1 MITSKLSHNYGSIKK
16 SILSH
21 NRWNYEYGRSFIMK
35 KICPIAKNIDSGQP
49 ARTAQSDLSRY
60 FFCNCVKP
68 PLWFR
73 LKQEKNRLI
82 GYMKALN
89 V

>member
-1 MITSKLSHNYGSIKK
+1 
-16 SILSH
+16 
-21 NRWNYEYGRSFIMK
+21 MK

-73 LKQEKNRLI
+73 LKQAK
-82 GYMKALN
+82 KK
-89 V
+89 